1 MGKHTLVAVGGGGL
15 SGLAVLA
22 IMFGAPGGVFFAY
35 IAALPLLL
43 LGFSLGSNAAAIAA
57 SVGLALVAL
66 FGGVTVAGVYAG
78 MHALPSWLVVHQAL
92 SRTLAPGPRPATSIG
107 WYPIGT
113 ILASL
118 AGIAALVATSTA
130 IAGGGEA
137 GIEGAVRDVLTM
149 ALHAA
154 APNLPEADRDMLTQS
169 LAALFIGFSAVTWQ
183 LMIVINAV
191 IAQML
196 LSRHGRAIRPT
207 PAWSDIRLPEWLSWL
222 IVTCAAVAL
231 VGSGDVA
238 YLARNL
244 VVCLAVPFFFVGL
257 SVVHGLA
264 ARTGA
269 RGIFLVVFY
278 LGLGLFLVIV
288 GTLVVALG
296 MLAEWTGRRP
306 GNAGPPRPDME

>member
-22 IMFGAPGGVFFAY
+22 ILFGAPGGVFFAY
-35 IAALPLLL
+35 IAPLPLLL
-43 LGFSLGSNAAAIAA
+43 LGLGLGSNAAAIAA
-57 SVGLALVAL
+57 SAGLALVAI
-66 FGGVTVAGVYAG
+66 FGGVTMAGVYAG

-92 SRTLAPGPRPATSIG
+92 SRSSPVGPQSGGDG

-154 APNLPEADRDMLTQS
+154 APNLPDADRDTLTQS

-183 LMIVINAV
+183 LMIVVNAV
-191 IAQML
+191 IAQVL
-196 LSRHGRAIRPT
+196 LARQDRAIRPT
-207 PAWSDIRLPEWLSWL
+207 PTWSNIRLPDWLSWL

-244 VVCLAVPFFFVGL
+244 VVCLAAPFFFVGL

-269 RGIFLVVFY
+269 RGLFLVVFY
-278 LGLGLFLVIV
+278 LGLGLFFIIV

-296 MLAEWTGRRP
+296 MITEWTGRRP
-306 GNAGPPRPDME
+306 GNAGPPRSNME